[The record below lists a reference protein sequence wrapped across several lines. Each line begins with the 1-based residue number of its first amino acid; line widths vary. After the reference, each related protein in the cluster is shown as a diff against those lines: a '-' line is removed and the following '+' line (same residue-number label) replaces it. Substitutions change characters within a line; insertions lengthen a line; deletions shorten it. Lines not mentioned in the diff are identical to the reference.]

1 MEVKGIYAVDRLE
14 HIGRYAGI
22 SAAFAKA
29 AEFLRRTDLGSLA
42 AGRYDI
48 DGDDCFVIVNDKAEL
63 VPPSERKPEFHR
75 RYFDIQIPLTGD
87 ETYGLAELDVSAVG
101 EFDVLKDIGFVD
113 QKTVPVTLGPGE
125 FAIFFPEKCA
135 HAPAC
140 SLSGPRTIRKMVVK
154 VRDGR

>member
-14 HIGRYAGI
+14 HIGRYADI
-22 SAAFAKA
+22 SDAFAKA
-29 AEFLRRTDLGSLA
+29 VDFLKRTDLGSLA
-42 AGRYDI
+42 AGQCEI
-48 DGDDCFVIVNDKAEL
+48 AGDDCFAIVADDAEL
-63 VPPSERKPEFHR
+63 VPPAGRKIEFHR
-75 RYFDIQIPLTGD
+75 RYFDIQIPLTGE

-101 EFDVLKDIGFVD
+101 EFDAEKDIGFVD

-140 SLSGPRTIRKMVVK
+140 SLTGVRTIRKIVVK
-154 VRDGR
+154 VKA

>member
-29 AEFLRRTDLGSLA
+29 VEFLKRTDPGSLA

-48 DGDDCFVIVNDKAEL
+48 DGDNCFVIVNDKAEL

-75 RYFDIQIPLTGD
+75 RYFDIQIPLTGE
-87 ETYGLAELDVSAVG
+87 ETYALAELEDSAAE
-101 EFDVLKDIGFVD
+101 EFDAQADVGFVD
-113 QKTVPVTLGPGE
+113 LKTVPVTLAPGE

-140 SLSGPRTIRKMVVK
+140 SLTGPRTIRKIVVK
-154 VRDGR
+154 VKA

>member
-14 HIGRYAGI
+14 HIGRYTGI

-48 DGDDCFVIVNDKAEL
+48 DGDNCFVIVNDKAEL

-75 RYFDIQIPLTGD
+75 RYFDIQIPLTSD
-87 ETYGLAELDVSAVG
+87 ETYALAELEESAAEELDAHADV
-101 EFDVLKDIGFVD
+101 GFVD
-113 QKTVPVTLGPGE
+113 LKTVPVTLAPGE

-140 SLSGPRTIRKMVVK
+140 SLTGPRTIRKIVVK
-154 VRDGR
+154 VKA